1 MVFPLMFA
9 ATTAANLIHSLSE
22 QSQAKKGLV
31 NLKEP
36 AGYGVTPEQQH
47 SYDRA
52 EKLAMNGYSPEEK
65 AAFAQN
71 MAQRSNQAYHK
82 AMTFGGNGLAGAIQA
97 GINYGNTGALTNFAA
112 QDAALKRQNIH
123 YADSVGNQITQQ
135 KNKNTALQ
143 WQNYNNQAQAYG
155 HALKSSKE
163 NFFNS
168 LNLFGSSFP
177 TLGGG
182 LVGGTGETQS
192 K

>member
-1 MVFPLMFA
+1 MFPLLFA

-22 QSQAKKGLV
+22 QSQAKKGLAS
-31 NLKEP
+31 LKAP
-36 AGYGVTPEQQH
+36 KGYEVTPEQQH

-71 MAQRSNQAYHK
+71 MAQQSNAGYRR
-82 AMTFGGNGLAGAIQA
+82 AMAFGGNNLAGAIQA

-135 KNKNTALQ
+135 KNKNTSLN
-143 WQNYNNQAQAYG
+143 WQNYNTEAQAYG

-168 LNLFGSSFP
+168 LNLFGASFP
-177 TLGGG
+177 NMGSS
-182 LVGGTGETQS
+182 LVGGNNNETQS
-192 K
+192 E